1 MAKILQTGLHRL
13 TILEISLFSTVSKQ
27 DSSDRHELL
36 LRFRC
41 EPYDIVCKNWT
52 RFDKE
57 TLGQNCPVVFSQQK
71 KPVKRNKGP

>member
-27 DSSDRHELL
+27 DSSDRLELL
-36 LRFRC
+36 FRFRC
-41 EPYDIVCKNWT
+41 ESYDLVCKNWT

-57 TLGQNCPVVFSQQK
+57 TLGQN
-71 KPVKRNKGP
+71 